1 MEQHVRVALYQA
13 GQQSQA
19 RQFQR
24 ASTGR
29 GSYLR
34 GWTSGGDFVVCDQHY
49 PAGMQ
54 SFSVEY
60 SRGA

>member
-1 MEQHVRVALYQA
+1 VALYQA

-29 GSYLR
+29 GSNLHGR
-34 GWTSGGDFVVCDQHY
+34 SGRGDFVACDQHY